1 MLEAAIPSHIRHMST
16 NSTGGVRIIGVI
28 DTGIAEDKIP
38 LLPDVRRARSC
49 TQKSRERGTPG
60 EVGYEASTR
69 KPVRQSPIT
78 VRLGTDSVNPF
89 RREICRSFVIVAL
102 KPQTAKP
109 PARVSTCDGPVL
121 LCAHYACT
129 CAFSDGRARNR
140 MLRVVRAFLSR
151 GVRAGPL
158 TRQMPGQ

>member
-1 MLEAAIPSHIRHMST
+1 MLEAAIPSHIRDMST
-16 NSTGGVRIIGVI
+16 NSTEAVRIIGVI

-38 LLPDVRRARSC
+38 LLPDVRRRGPARR
-49 TQKSRERGTPG
+49 KSRERGTPG

-89 RREICRSFVIVAL
+89 RRQIYKSFVIVAL

-109 PARVSTCDGPVL
+109 PG
-121 LCAHYACT
+121 
-129 CAFSDGRARNR
+129 G
-140 MLRVVRAFLSR
+140 
-151 GVRAGPL
+151 
-158 TRQMPGQ
+158 